1 MNKELLTRAKKFVE
15 TYKTEQDLKTFN
27 QLLDDWD
34 PIAKAS
40 AKGLLNCTP
49 TLSED
54 THSIVYGWD
63 KYLTKSNGQY
73 VFATCEDGTGVY
85 VVPTIHLYE
94 LRSDKAE
101 QNRTVEAMGLLTTA
115 YTYFDKTY
123 SGLDTKVFDEY
134 LSRYGATVDDIMQ
147 HVSMVSVI
155 DMPVVSDNAL
165 MLLEPSSKD
174 GIALLQFKDTSVE
187 VITKRGDVNSLSSYY
202 VTTKLLLPEWYFM
215 SSVKSKLLVAFTEFL
230 LHSLAI
236 KTNYNL
242 MYQVKVKSFTTLP
255 FIYNVRNQATAWN
268 DVIAY
273 IESLPGKVDTDV
285 LLNTYI
291 DLEVEATELLRKC
304 THKYMARNILDT
316 IDKSTYACDKVFIE
330 MVNDYID
337 CARVEDVYKVLYI
350 IKCLKVITQRELF
363 YRSTELLSYET
374 KEADEHNIA
383 VSQYWVDDLDEAV
396 DLHLDNAIN
405 GIMRCINPD
414 IEPQQ
419 ELALLAMSE
428 YHGAWLTELA
438 NTSNREIKIAL
449 TRRLIVF
456 YEEGLL

>member
-15 TYKTEQDLKTFN
+15 TYKTEQDLEVFN
-27 QLLDDWD
+27 QLLDGSD

-40 AKGLLNCTP
+40 AKGLLNCAP
-49 TLSED
+49 TLSVD

-73 VFATCEDGTGVY
+73 VFATSEDGAGVC
-85 VVPTIHLYE
+85 VVPTVHLYE

-115 YTYFDKTY
+115 YTYFDRAY
-123 SGLDTKVFDEY
+123 CGLGTKVFDEY
-134 LSRYGATVDDIMQ
+134 LSRYGVTVEDILQ
-147 HVSMVSVI
+147 YVSVDSVI
-155 DMPVVSDNAL
+155 DMPVINDNAL

-187 VITKRGDVNSLSSYY
+187 VITKRGDMNSLSSYY
-202 VTTKLLLPEWYFM
+202 VVTKLLLPEWYFM
-215 SSVKSKLLVAFTEFL
+215 SSTKSKLLVAFTEFL

-242 MYQVKVKSFTTLP
+242 MYQVKVKSFSALP
-255 FIYNVRNQATAWN
+255 FIYNVKNQATTWN
-268 DVIAY
+268 EVIAY

-285 LLNTYI
+285 LLNIYV
-291 DLEVEATELLRKC
+291 DLEVEVTELLRKC
-304 THKYMARNILDT
+304 THRYMARNILDT
-316 IDKSTYACDKVFIE
+316 IDQSTYDCDKVFIE

-337 CARVEDVYKVLYI
+337 CARVEDVYKVLYL
-350 IKCLKVITQRELF
+350 IKCLRVITQRELF

-383 VSQYWVDDLDEAV
+383 VSQYWVNASDETV
-396 DLHLDNAIN
+396 DLHLDNAID
-405 GIMRCINPD
+405 GILQCINPD
-414 IEPQQ
+414 VEPQQ

-438 NTSNREIKIAL
+438 TTRDKEIKIAL